1 MGQLPITKIMSEG
14 HPHSIGAPGPRYR
27 LYLDESGDH
36 VYRDERAMA
45 QLAHRFLALC
55 GCFFQADHYVAFHD
69 EWERMKRRHFP
80 HSPDEPILLHRKDII
95 DRKGPFKSL
104 REPDADRAFGEDLLR
119 VVAEARFAMVMVI
132 VDKALLRSLYPIP
145 LNPYTEGFG
154 VLLQR
159 YCGFLNHANRRGDV
173 MAESRG
179 RKEDEL
185 VKNVYRDTYAR
196 GDLQH
201 KAEFYQRVLTTKELK
216 LERKPPNISGL
227 QLADILANPLRQAI
241 LADRGLCQT
250 EVSSFGRRLATA
262 VEAKFCRDPYT
273 GSVEGYGKLFV
284 PK

>member
-1 MGQLPITKIMSEG
+1 VGQPLSPRIKSEPQPHPIGMTR
-14 HPHSIGAPGPRYR
+14 PRYR

-36 VYRDERAMA
+36 VFRDEQAMA
-45 QLAHRFLALC
+45 QPAHRFLALC

-80 HSPDEPILLHRKDII
+80 HSPDEPILLHRIEII
-95 DRKGPFKSL
+95 KRRGPFESL
-104 REPDADRAFGEDLLR
+104 REPDADRAFSEDLLQL
-119 VVAEARFAMVMVI
+119 VAEAPFHIIMVI
-132 VDKALLRSLYPIP
+132 IDKHLLRSLYPIP
-145 LNPYTEGFG
+145 LDPYTEGFG

-159 YCGFLNHANRRGDV
+159 YCRFLNHVNRRGDV
-173 MAESRG
+173 MVESRG
-179 RKEDEL
+179 RKEDEF
-185 VKNVYRDTYAR
+185 VKDVYRDTYAR

-216 LERKPPNISGL
+216 LKRKPPNISGL

-241 LADRGLCQT
+241 LVDRGLCQT

-273 GSVEGYGKLFV
+273 GSVKGYGKVFL